1 MSDKKAKIIVTVL
14 VLIYLF
20 GLATISMILGG

>member
-1 MSDKKAKIIVTVL
+1 MNVRKAKIIVTVL

-20 GLATISMILGG
+20 GLAAISMILGG

>member
-1 MSDKKAKIIVTVL
+1 MNERKAKIIVTVL

-20 GLATISMILGG
+20 GLAAISMILGG